1 MRRIIAAIADTIT
14 AAVKKQAGTI
24 VAEAATLK
32 LRAYQNACAFLARLT
47 GRMTVVTQVV
57 GTPRLRPVNVGGV
70 PALDHLV
77 TGALWS
83 RPSWRPVMP
92 GSASHVRS
100 S

>member
-1 MRRIIAAIADTIT
+1 MRRFNAAIADSIS
-14 AAVKKQAGTI
+14 AALKKLAGTI

-32 LRAYQNACAFLARLT
+32 LRTYLGACAFLARLT
-47 GRMTVVTQVV
+47 GRITAATQVV
-57 GTPRLRPVNVGGV
+57 VTPCLRGVDAGG
-70 PALDHLV
+70 ARTLDHLV